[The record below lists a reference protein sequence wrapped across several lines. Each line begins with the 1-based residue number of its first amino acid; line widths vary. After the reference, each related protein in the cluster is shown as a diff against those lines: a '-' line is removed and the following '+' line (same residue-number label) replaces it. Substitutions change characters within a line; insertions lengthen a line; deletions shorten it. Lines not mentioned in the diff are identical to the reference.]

1 MAGAMAQCRG
11 LGRHVKDPR
20 FNPWYYQKLGVWW
33 RGGGRQQSTY
43 QQINRKSNKF
53 IGQCQNWQVIFSKTN
68 IEKSIVFTNNKTQ
81 KSLRNNIQLHKL
93 KIIHV
98 IVFPWLETVFSIAF
112 DLSLCTGSRLGR
124 VCPSLEQGRGP
135 LLRSVWPAR
144 SVVGRTVLCCQP
156 FL

>member
-1 MAGAMAQCRG
+1 MAGAMAQCGG

-20 FNPWYYQKLGVWW
+20 FNPWYYQKIGVWW
-33 RGGGRQQSTY
+33 RERDRQQSTS

-53 IGQCQNWQVIFSKTN
+53 IDQCQNWQVIFYQNHTEK
-68 IEKSIVFTNNKTQ
+68 KSIVFANNKTQ

-112 DLSLCTGSRLGR
+112 DLSLSTGSRLGK
-124 VCPSLEQGRGP
+124 VCPSLELGRGP
-135 LLRSVWPAR
+135 VLR
-144 SVVGRTVLCCQP
+144 SVVGQTTLCCQP